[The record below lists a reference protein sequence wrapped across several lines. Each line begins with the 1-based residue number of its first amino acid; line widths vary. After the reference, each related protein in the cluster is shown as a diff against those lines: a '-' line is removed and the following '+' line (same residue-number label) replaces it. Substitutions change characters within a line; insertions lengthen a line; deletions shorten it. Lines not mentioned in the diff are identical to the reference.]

1 MTTEQ
6 WKDIPD
12 YEGLY
17 QVSDQGH
24 VKSLNYRGSGKAH
37 VLHPI
42 LNRKRYLIINLYK
55 NHHMQQ
61 FLVHRLVALAFYGPS
76 TLTVNHIDG
85 VKTNNHL
92 SNLEYL
98 TVLENIEHGHRIG
111 LCSNQAKGE
120 RCGNAKLTETTVREI
135 RSRRASG
142 ESLKPLGKSFEV
154 DVSVISLVSRR
165 LAWKHVE

>member
-6 WKDIPD
+6 WKDIPG

-17 QVSDQGH
+17 QVSDQGN
-24 VKSLNYRGSGKAH
+24 VKSLSYRRSGKPKL
-37 VLHPI
+37 LH
-42 LNRKRYLIINLYK
+42 LNLLPSGYLLVGLCKQNKLKMHY
-55 NHHMQQ
+55 
-61 FLVHRLVALAFYGPS
+61 VHRLIALAFYGPS

-85 VKTNNHL
+85 IKTNNRL

-111 LCSNQAKGE
+111 LCSNQVKGE
-120 RCGNAKLTETTVREI
+120 GCGNAKLTETNVQEI
-135 RSRRASG
+135 RSRRAAG
-142 ESLKPLGKSFEV
+142 ESLKSLGKSFEV